1 MTTEALMT
9 TEASGARGRRRDGV
23 TAGITE
29 EMAGQL
35 ARDRPGL
42 APASTADRV
51 ADLLRTQIME
61 GLFPPGTRLSE
72 ELIGQALGVSRN
84 TLREAFRLLSHERLA
99 VHQMNRG
106 IFVPV
111 LTSQDVIDLFSVR
124 RLVEGGA
131 ARLAGAASSRLRQA
145 VVVTV
150 EDAEEAVAA
159 GQWDEVRTADLRF
172 HLAIAA
178 LAGSPRVN
186 DLMRR
191 ALAEL
196 RLVFHAMTDPEK
208 FHEPF
213 VARNRVIAELI
224 VNGDGESAAEELL
237 AYLRDAESQILD
249 VYGTE
254 SDGAESDSAEPDG
267 EPE

>member
-1 MTTEALMT
+1 
-9 TEASGARGRRRDGV
+9 V

-29 EMAGQL
+29 EMAAQL
-35 ARDRPGL
+35 AQDRPGL
-42 APASTADRV
+42 VHASTADRV
-51 ADLLRTQIME
+51 ADLLRTHIME

-72 ELIGQALGVSRN
+72 ELIGQSLGVSRN

-111 LTSQDVIDLFSVR
+111 LTREDVIDLYSLR

-131 ARLAGAASSRLRQA
+131 ARLATAARSSLRLA
-145 VVVTV
+145 VVVAV

-159 GQWDEVRTADLRF
+159 RHWGEVRTADLRF

-178 LAGSPRVN
+178 LAGSPRV
-186 DLMRR
+186 DELMRR

-196 RLVFHAMTDPEK
+196 RLVFHAMTDPEQ

-213 VARNRVIAELI
+213 VARNRVIAEL
-224 VNGDGESAAEELL
+224 VVSGDGETAEKELL
-237 AYLRDAESQILD
+237 DYLSDAERQILD
-249 VYGTE
+249 VYGHAPGGDR
-254 SDGAESDSAEPDG
+254 S
-267 EPE
+267 